1 MLCMS
6 LKMTSA
12 KNTYFVILI
21 IENMNE
27 QNKPYNSNKTQSLNE
42 MSLNAKTSDLCSD
55 FQ

>member
-1 MLCMS
+1 
-6 LKMTSA
+6 MTSA

-27 QNKPYNSNKTQSLNE
+27 QKKNTPYNSNKTKSLNK